1 MGCGSGAWAL
11 AGDLFMTHGACT
23 KWGPVNGQE
32 STAREKEM
40 AAILEEN
47 VQRTVGAGRLVS
59 HLVRLKLPKARKSN
73 MDRTLHLKFWN
84 VRS

>member
-1 MGCGSGAWAL
+1 
-11 AGDLFMTHGACT
+11 
-23 KWGPVNGQE
+23 
-32 STAREKEM
+32 M

-59 HLVRLKLPKARKSN
+59 DLVRLKLPKATKSN
-73 MDRTLHLKFWN
+73 MDRALHLKFWN